1 MTSKDLDLSTFFP
14 PRSYA
19 DWRAAAEAT
28 LKGAPFDKVAVS
40 RLHEGFSVQ
49 PVYGPADAPAADAAG
64 MPGLAPFTRGG
75 APVPDREAGW
85 DVRQRY
91 AYAEPECLAAAL
103 ATDMA
108 HGLGSAWIE
117 LDGATRAGLDPDD
130 EQALF
135 LAGRGGLLA
144 STAQDLMDTLAS
156 ADLTAFPVSFGG
168 GSLPLAALH
177 IVAAQARGVAPAHLR
192 GSLGLDPFGALA
204 ADGRLPGSL
213 EQALAELS
221 DLAAWCHAEAPGLR
235 AVHVSTV
242 PHHAAGASAVQELGI
257 ALATG
262 VAYLRAMEA
271 HGLSVHIAAP
281 QVLFV
286 FALRGD
292 LFLEIAKLRAARALW
307 ARVVAACGGGEAEQR
322 MVLHARTSPWDRTA
336 CDPWVN
342 LLRSTTEGFA
352 AAVGG
357 ADSIATGPF
366 DEALGPPDATSR
378 RIAANIQHL
387 LRDESHLHLVADPA
401 GGSHYVEHLTQ
412 QLIAAGWAEL
422 QAIEAQGGVA
432 AALDSGWLAERIG
445 AVAQGRATAAAR
457 RRDPITGV
465 SEFPMLDEAAVE
477 RPTADPDDVADL
489 AGCAL
494 AAWRADHPM
503 VRLDPL
509 QEAVVGQG
517 LATRAAL
524 AVAADGATLGAMAAA
539 LRSDGAPLRRAPL
552 LAVRQAEPFEALRAA
567 ADRYRAACGHHP
579 RIFLANLGPVP
590 KHRVRALWIA
600 NLLAAGGFEALDV
613 GGFDSPEAA
622 ATACARAV
630 QEQGALAAV
639 ICGPDPAY
647 PELVPVLAPGLL
659 AAGARQVLLAGRP
672 AAEHEAAWRAAGVGR
687 FLFFGGDVLAD
698 LQALQ
703 RDLGVQA

>member
-1 MTSKDLDLSTFFP
+1 MPQDLDLSTFFP

-28 LKGAPFDKVAVS
+28 LKGAPFDKALVA
-40 RLHEGFSVQ
+40 RLHEGFAVQ
-49 PVYGPADAPAADAAG
+49 PVHGPADVPADPG
-64 MPGLAPFTRGG
+64 MPGLAPFLRGG
-75 APVPDREAGW
+75 APAPDRAHGW
-85 DVRQRY
+85 DVRQHY
-91 AYAEPECLAAAL
+91 AYAEPPTLAAAL
-103 ATDMA
+103 ASDIA
-108 HGLGSAWIE
+108 HGLGSVWVE

-130 EQALF
+130 EQAFF
-135 LAGRGGLLA
+135 LAGRGGLLVC
-144 STAQDLMDTLAS
+144 TAEDLAQALEPAELAG
-156 ADLTAFPVSFGG
+156 FPVSFGG

-177 IVAAQARGVAPAHLR
+177 VAAALERGVSPADLV
-192 GSLGLDPFGALA
+192 GSLGFDPLGALA
-204 ADGRLPGSL
+204 GEGRLPGSL
-213 EQALAELS
+213 EQALAQLS

-242 PHHAAGASAVQELGI
+242 PHHAAGASAVQELGV

-281 QVLFV
+281 QILFA

-307 ARVVAACGGGEAEQR
+307 ARVVAACGGAEVEQR
-322 MVLHARTSPWDRTA
+322 MVLHARTSPWDRTVR
-336 CDPWVN
+336 DPWVN

-366 DEALGPPDATSR
+366 DEAIGPPDEASR

-401 GGSHYVEHLTQ
+401 GGSYYVEHLTQ
-412 QLIAAGWAEL
+412 TLIAAGWAEL
-422 QAIEAQGGVA
+422 QALEAQGGMA
-432 AALDSGWLAERIG
+432 AALTSGWLAERIG
-445 AVAQGRATAAAR
+445 TVSRARAGAVAR
-457 RRDPITGV
+457 RREPITGV
-465 SEFPMLDEAAVE
+465 SEFPLLAEATVQREA
-477 RPTADPDDVADL
+477 PDPDDVADL

-503 VRLDPL
+503 LRMDPL

-517 LATRAAL
+517 LATRAAI
-524 AVAADGATLGAMAAA
+524 AVAREGATLGAMALA
-539 LRSDGAPLRRAPL
+539 LRGDGEPARRVPLA
-552 LAVRQAEPFEALRAA
+552 AARQAEPFEALRDA
-567 ADRYRAACGHHP
+567 ADTWRAAHGHAP
-579 RIFLANLGPVP
+579 RVFLANLGPVP
-590 KHRVRALWIA
+590 KHRVRALWVA
-600 NLLAAGGFEALDV
+600 NLLAAGGFEAMDE
-613 GGFDSPEAA
+613 GGFDSPAA
-622 ATACARAV
+622 AAACALAV
-630 QEQGALAAV
+630 RERGALAAV

-647 PELVPVLAPGLL
+647 PETVPLLAPALL
-659 AAGARQVLLAGRP
+659 AAGVRQVLVAGRP
-672 AAEHEAAWRAAGVGR
+672 PTEHEAAWRAAGVGR

-698 LQALQ
+698 LEALQ